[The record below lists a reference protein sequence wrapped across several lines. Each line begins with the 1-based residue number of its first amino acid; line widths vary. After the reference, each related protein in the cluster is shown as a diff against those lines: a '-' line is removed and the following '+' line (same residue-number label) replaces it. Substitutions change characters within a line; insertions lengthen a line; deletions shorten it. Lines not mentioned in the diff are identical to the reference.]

1 MYHSL
6 LPTPNSLLPLQSV
19 AQSRKLIKTR
29 IKSIRNTRKITKAME
44 LVAASK
50 MRRAVA
56 SVLRTRPYAKEA
68 WVTVQS
74 VLAASPYIA
83 HPLLK
88 PKPEATKTLLVLF
101 SSDRGLAGGF
111 NVNMIRAAVTDV
123 RGLGTENV
131 ELIAVGRRGADALE
145 RSGVKIAARFPAL
158 SNNPAFVDL
167 LPTARLALEGFL
179 TGKYKVVKLG
189 FTDYISGMTQKPKIL
204 DLLPLAQDMA
214 DSSRSTIEYL
224 FEPSPAQVLDR
235 ILPAIA
241 ETMLWQALLESTAS
255 EHAARMLAMKSASD
269 AARDMLDALTFTYN
283 QARQASIT
291 QEIAEISSG
300 KAALE

>member
-1 MYHSL
+1 M
-6 LPTPNSLLPLQSV
+6 
-19 AQSRKLIKTR
+19 AQSRKIIKAR

-56 SVLRTRPYAKEA
+56 AVLRTRPYAQEA
-68 WVTVQS
+68 WSTVQAI
-74 VLAASPYIA
+74 LASSPNVA
-83 HPLLK
+83 HPLLTSK
-88 PKPEATKTLLVLF
+88 PKAEKTLLVLF

-111 NVNMIRAAVTDV
+111 NVNMIRAALAEARSQGFDK
-123 RGLGTENV
+123 TEV
-131 ELIAVGRRGADALE
+131 LAVGRRGADALE
-145 RSGVKIAARFPAL
+145 RAGVVITARFPAL
-158 SNNPAFVDL
+158 SNNPTFADL
-167 LPTARLALEGFL
+167 LPVARLALEGFL
-179 TGKYKVVKLG
+179 NGKYRKVELG
-189 FTDYISGMTQKPKIL
+189 FTDFVSGITQRPKII
-204 DLLPLAQDMA
+204 DLLPLAREMA
-214 DSSRSTIEYL
+214 PVGDKPATEFL
-224 FEPSPAQVLDR
+224 FEPSPAEVLNR

-255 EHAARMLAMKSASD
+255 EHAARMMAMRSASD
-269 AARDMLDALTFTYN
+269 AAKDMLTALTFTYN